1 MHKQGIERGTW
12 PQPHNRQSVCCRMI
26 PNDLCRPVA
35 MKPPVT
41 LKSMGCQIPCA
52 IVNLLPTWKAVPQ
65 SDPQPPLEQKKQ
77 VLRPTQNSAKKTNES
92 QQNKAP
98 IIWHL
103 AAMQQGHTTRGPG
116 MWLTNSPGCESAS
129 IKAGLKTSVWSSA
142 PQKQPTCRT
151 TAGSSTCTQ
160 LL

>member
-1 MHKQGIERGTW
+1 
-12 PQPHNRQSVCCRMI
+12 
-26 PNDLCRPVA
+26 

-41 LKSMGCQIPCA
+41 LKSVGCQIPCA

-98 IIWHL
+98 IIYGTWL
-103 AAMQQGHTTRGPG
+103 RCSKATPQGDQACG
-116 MWLTNSPGCESAS
+116 
-129 IKAGLKTSVWSSA
+129 
-142 PQKQPTCRT
+142 QPTAQAVR
-151 TAGSSTCTQ
+151 AQ
-160 LL
+160 A